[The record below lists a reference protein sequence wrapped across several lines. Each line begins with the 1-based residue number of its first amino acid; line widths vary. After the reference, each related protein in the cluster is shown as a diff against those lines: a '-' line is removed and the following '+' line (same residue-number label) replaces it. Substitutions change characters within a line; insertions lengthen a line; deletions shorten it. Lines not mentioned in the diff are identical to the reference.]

1 MMLCLVQFMLVLD
14 DTVVNVALAGVREE
28 LGFTTA
34 GPAWVVD
41 AYFLAFGGLLL
52 LSGRAA
58 DLLGRRRVFL
68 GGVAVFGVASLACG
82 LAQEPWHL
90 VVARFVQGG
99 GAAMAS
105 PAALSLI
112 TLMYTGAEER
122 AKAFGLWG
130 AIAGL
135 GGTMGLVISGALTG
149 FASWRWIFLINL
161 PVAAIAL
168 VLVPRLVAESRS
180 PGGHAWTYPE
190 RSWAPAPSCP

>member
-1 MMLCLVQFMLVLD
+1 M
-14 DTVVNVALAGVREE
+14 
-28 LGFTTA
+28 
-34 GPAWVVD
+34 
-41 AYFLAFGGLLL
+41 
-52 LSGRAA
+52 
-58 DLLGRRRVFL
+58 
-68 GGVAVFGVASLACG
+68 AVFGVASLACG
-82 LAQEPWHL
+82 LAQEPRNL

-161 PVAAIAL
+161 LVAAIAV
-168 VLVPRLVAESRS
+168 VLVPRLVTESRS
-180 PGGHAWTYPE
+180 LGEHTWTYPE
-190 RSWAPAPSCP
+190 RSWAPAPCSPWSSGCSGPGRRVGAT